1 MTTEQRLDS
10 IDNRLAALLTVSE
23 TQQGDI
29 TALTENIAAVNH
41 QIELLVSGMGQM
53 LEGITEFRVDM
64 AELKELTRQQGDRID
79 RIAQTFESQA
89 ETTARLVRIVE
100 QLLSSRNE

>member
-10 IDNRLAALLTVSE
+10 IDSRLAALLAVAE
-23 TQQGDI
+23 AQQGDI
-29 TALTENIAAVNH
+29 AALTENLAAANH
-41 QIELLVSGMGQM
+41 QTELLLSGMGQM
-53 LEGITEFRVDM
+53 LEGITEFRTDLG
-64 AELKELTRQQGDRID
+64 ELKELTRQQGDRID

-100 QLLSSRNE
+100 QLLNRNE

>member
-1 MTTEQRLDS
+1 
-10 IDNRLAALLTVSE
+10 
-23 TQQGDI
+23 
-29 TALTENIAAVNH
+29 
-41 QIELLVSGMGQM
+41 
-53 LEGITEFRVDM
+53 M
-64 AELKELTRQQGDRID
+64 AELKELTQQQGDRIE

>member
-10 IDNRLAALLTVSE
+10 IDNRLIALLAVAE
-23 TQQGDI
+23 AQQGEI
-29 TALTENIAAVNH
+29 GTLTENLAAVNH
-41 QIELLVSGMGQM
+41 QTELLVSGMGQM
-53 LEGITEFRVDM
+53 LEGITEFRVDL
-64 AELKELTRQQGDRID
+64 AELKELTRQQGDRIS

>member
-1 MTTEQRLDS
+1 MDNIDS
-10 IDNRLAALLTVSE
+10 RLAALLAVAE

-29 TALTENIAAVNH
+29 TALTENIAAGNH
-41 QIELLVSGMGQM
+41 QTELLVSGLGQL
-53 LEGITEFRVDM
+53 LEGITEFRADM
-64 AELKELTRQQGDRID
+64 TALKELTQQQGDRIE